1 MAPGAPRLHDHAP
14 GNVLSV
20 SEIKRS
26 NVDAALA
33 SAAHVVSETFQTQF
47 IEHAFLEP
55 ESSLAYSTDG
65 SGVHFYSQDQDIWS
79 VSRQVASLLGLSQDK
94 VLATLVSSG
103 GAFGAK
109 EDLGI
114 QRHAALLGGRT
125 DRPVKLTLSP
135 AESLRFHVKRHPLTL
150 TYTVGCDGDG
160 RLLGLRVRIVGDT
173 GAYTGVGSKVRARD
187 ALAAGAARAG
197 RTVTEIDRPQL
208 VACSVDTDRAAALD
222 RARGLLTQYLR
233 QQPHIMKAS
242 GVDPR

>member
-1 MAPGAPRLHDHAP
+1 VAPRTRAAAPGAAALVEVSYDVLEPLTRPANGIAPRLHDHAP

-65 SGVHFYSQDQDIWS
+65 GGMYFYSQDQDIWS

-109 EDLGI
+109 EDLGV
-114 QRHAALLGGRT
+114 QRARRAARRPHGSAGQADPEPGGEPAFPGQAAPAHADLH
-125 DRPVKLTLSP
+125 S
-135 AESLRFHVKRHPLTL
+135 
-150 TYTVGCDGDG
+150 
-160 RLLGLRVRIVGDT
+160 GLRR
-173 GAYTGVGSKVRARD
+173 
-187 ALAAGAARAG
+187 
-197 RTVTEIDRPQL
+197 
-208 VACSVDTDRAAALD
+208 
-222 RARGLLTQYLR
+222 
-233 QQPHIMKAS
+233 
-242 GVDPR
+242 